1 MKLSELLPVAHLQR
15 LCEEFTALTGAVT
28 AILDLE
34 GNILVATGWQ
44 DICTRFHRVH
54 PGTASRCHES
64 DTMLAASLDQGQP
77 YNVYKC
83 RNGLVDVAMPIVV
96 KGQHIGNFFTGQFF
110 FDPPDAEAFRT
121 QARRFGFPE
130 EDYLAAL
137 KRVPVF
143 SEDRVRLM
151 MGFFTLVT
159 NMIASMGIANEELR
173 LQGEE
178 LARTNTTLA
187 AEVAE
192 RKRAEE
198 ELQRA
203 HDELEERV
211 FARTR
216 SLRDALATLERHQ
229 DELRIA
235 KETAESANR
244 AKSDFLSSMSHELRT
259 PLNAILGF
267 AQILDSPLSAPL
279 DDKQRFRVQQ
289 IMNGGNHLLSLIN
302 EVLDLARIESGVL
315 SLSVEPIETK
325 ALMTEVLELTRAFPT
340 RRNTVVQDWTVADN
354 LAGRVRADHMRLKQV
369 LLNLTSNAV
378 KYNRAGGTVHL
389 AVEAGSGGSVRFV
402 VGDDGPGIPPEKHS
416 QLFQPFNRL
425 GAETTEIEGTG
436 VGLTITKRMVEAMD
450 GRIGFETEV
459 GRGTTFWVEVP
470 ASLENPV
477 APSPDAA
484 EDKARDAMRIV
495 AAGIPRK
502 LLYVEDNPAN
512 LQLMRE
518 LVAELPGFT
527 LASTPT
533 AEAGIKMAAVTQPD
547 VIVLDVN
554 LPGLN
559 GIEAVGLLKADPRTS
574 RIPVIAL
581 SANVN
586 PSVIRRGLEAG
597 FLHYLAKPLD
607 ISLFLRIVAE
617 LCSGPPA

>member
-1 MKLSELLPVAHLQR
+1 MKLSELLPVAQLQR

-28 AILDLE
+28 AVLDLE

-44 DICTRFHRVH
+44 DVCTRFHRVH
-54 PGTASRCHES
+54 PGTVSRCHES
-64 DTMLAASLDQGQP
+64 DTELAASLDRGQP
-77 YNVYKC
+77 YKVYKC
-83 RNGLVDVAMPIVV
+83 RNGLVDAAMPIVV
-96 KGQHIGNFFTGQFF
+96 GGQHVGNFFTGQFF
-110 FDPPDAEAFRT
+110 FDQPDADAFRA
-121 QARRFGFPE
+121 QARQFGFPE

-137 KRVPVF
+137 KRVPIF

-178 LARTNTTLA
+178 LAHTNAALA

-198 ELQRA
+198 ELRRA

-211 FARTR
+211 LERTR
-216 SLRDALATLERHQ
+216 SLRDALAKLERHQ

-267 AQILDSPLSAPL
+267 AQILDSAFSTPL
-279 DDKQRFRVQQ
+279 DDKQRFRVHQ
-289 IMNGGNHLLSLIN
+289 IMKGGNHLLSLIN

-315 SLSVEPIETK
+315 TLSVEPIETK
-325 ALMTEVLELTRAFPT
+325 ALMAEVLELTRAFPT
-340 RRNTVVQDWTVADN
+340 RRNTAVQDWKVADN
-354 LAGRVRADHMRLKQV
+354 LPERVRADYMRLKQV
-369 LLNLTSNAV
+369 LLNLTSNAL
-378 KYNRAGGTVHL
+378 KYNRDGGTVYL
-389 AVEAGSGGSVRFV
+389 AAEAGSGGSVRFV
-402 VGDDGPGIPPEKHS
+402 VSDDGLGIAPEKHS

-470 ASLENPV
+470 ASQDPLA
-477 APSPDAA
+477 APPDAV
-484 EDKARDAMRIV
+484 EDNTRDVLRVV
-495 AAGIPRK
+495 ADGVPRR

-518 LVAELPGFT
+518 LMAELPNFT
-527 LASTPT
+527 LASAPT
-533 AEAGIKMAAVTQPD
+533 AEIGIEMAVMTQPD

-554 LPGLN
+554 LPGMN
-559 GIEAVGLLKADPRTS
+559 GIEALGRLKADPRTS

-586 PSVIRRGLEAG
+586 PSVVRRGLEAG

-607 ISLFLRIVAE
+607 ISLFLRVVVE
-617 LCSGPPA
+617 LCSSAPA

>member
-1 MKLSELLPVAHLQR
+1 MKLSEFLPIAHLQR
-15 LCEEFTALTGAVT
+15 LCEEFTTLTGAVT
-28 AILDLE
+28 AVLDLE

-64 DTMLAASLDQGQP
+64 DTELAASLDQGQP
-77 YNVYKC
+77 YKVYKC
-83 RNGLVDVAMPIVV
+83 RNGLVDAAMPIVV
-96 KGQHIGNFFTGQFF
+96 RGQHVGNFFTGQFF
-110 FDPPDAEAFRT
+110 FERPDAEAFLA
-121 QARRFGFPE
+121 QARQFGFPD

-137 KRVPVF
+137 NRVPVL

-173 LQGEE
+173 LRGEE
-178 LARTNTTLA
+178 LSRTNTTLA

-203 HDELEERV
+203 HDELEGRV
-211 FARTR
+211 FERTR
-216 SLRDALATLERHQ
+216 SLRDALAKLERHQ
-229 DELRIA
+229 DELRVA
-235 KETAESANR
+235 KEAAESANR

-267 AQILDSPLSAPL
+267 AQILDSAISAPL

-289 IMNGGNHLLSLIN
+289 IMKGGYHLLSLIN

-315 SLSVEPIETK
+315 TLSVEPIETK
-325 ALMTEVLELTRAFPT
+325 ALTAEVLELTRAFTT
-340 RRNTVVQDWTVADN
+340 RGTTVVHDWKVADN
-354 LAGRVRADHMRLKQV
+354 VAGWVRADHMRLKQV

-378 KYNRAGGTVHL
+378 KYNRPGGSVRL
-389 AVEAGSGGSVRFV
+389 AAEAGSGSSVRFV
-402 VGDDGPGIPPEKHS
+402 VTDDGPGIPPEKHS
-416 QLFQPFNRL
+416 QIFVPFNRL

-436 VGLTITKRMVEAMD
+436 VGLTITKRMMEAMD

-470 ASLENPV
+470 ASQDPLA
-477 APSPDAA
+477 APPETV
-484 EDKARDAMRIV
+484 EDNARDGLRVTAV
-495 AAGIPRK
+495 GAPRR
-502 LLYVEDNPAN
+502 LLYVEDNPVN
-512 LQLMRE
+512 LQLMRD
-518 LVAELPGFT
+518 LVTELPDFT
-527 LASTPT
+527 LASAPT
-533 AEAGIKMAAVTQPD
+533 AEIGIEVAAATQPD
-547 VIVLDVN
+547 VIVLDIN
-554 LPGLN
+554 LPGMN
-559 GIEAVGLLKADPRTS
+559 GIEALGLLKANPRTS
-574 RIPVIAL
+574 HIPVIAL

-607 ISLFLRIVAE
+607 ISLFLRIVVE
-617 LCSGPPA
+617 MCSKPPA

>member
-1 MKLSELLPVAHLQR
+1 MKLSEILPVAHLQR
-15 LCEEFTALTGAVT
+15 LCEEFTTLTGAVT
-28 AILDLE
+28 AVLDLE

-64 DTMLAASLDQGQP
+64 DTELAARLDQGQA

-83 RNGLVDVAMPIVV
+83 RNGLVDAAMPIVV
-96 KGQHIGNFFTGQFF
+96 RGRHVGNFFTGQFF
-110 FDPPDAEAFRT
+110 FEQPDAEAFLA
-121 QARRFGFPE
+121 QARQFGFRD

-137 KRVPVF
+137 KRVPVL
-143 SEDRVRLM
+143 SEDRFRLM

-159 NMIASMGIANEELR
+159 NMIASMGLANEELR

-178 LARTNTTLA
+178 LGRINATLA

-211 FARTR
+211 LERTR
-216 SLRDALATLERHQ
+216 SLRDALARLERHQ

-267 AQILDSPLSAPL
+267 AQILDSAISAPL

-289 IMNGGNHLLSLIN
+289 IMKGGNHLLTLIN
-302 EVLDLARIESGVL
+302 EVLDLARIESGAL
-315 SLSVEPIETK
+315 TLSVEPIETK
-325 ALMTEVLELTRAFPT
+325 ALMAEVLELTRAFT
-340 RRNTVVQDWTVADN
+340 TGGNTTVHDWTVADN
-354 LAGRVRADHMRLKQV
+354 LAGRVRADYMRLKQV

-378 KYNRAGGTVHL
+378 KYNRPGGTVHL
-389 AVEAGSGGSVRFV
+389 TAEAGSEGSVRFV
-402 VGDDGPGIPPEKHS
+402 VADDGPGIPPEKHV
-416 QLFQPFNRL
+416 QIFQPFNRL

-470 ASLENPV
+470 ASEDPLA
-477 APSPDAA
+477 APPEVV
-484 EDKARDAMRIV
+484 EDNARDALRV
-495 AAGIPRK
+495 AVAGAQRR
-502 LLYVEDNPAN
+502 LLYVEDNPVN
-512 LQLMRE
+512 LQLMRD
-518 LVAELPGFT
+518 LMSELPGFT
-527 LASTPT
+527 LDSAPT
-533 AEAGIKMAAVTQPD
+533 GEAGIKVAAATQPD

-554 LPGLN
+554 LPGIN
-559 GIEAVGLLKADPRTS
+559 GIEALGQLKADPRTS
-574 RIPVIAL
+574 HIPVIAL

-607 ISLFLRIVAE
+607 INLFLRIVVE
-617 LCSGPPA
+617 MCSRPPA

>member
-1 MKLSELLPVAHLQR
+1 M
-15 LCEEFTALTGAVT
+15 T

-64 DTMLAASLDQGQP
+64 DTVLAASLDQGQP

-110 FDPPDAEAFRT
+110 FDPPDDEAFRA
-121 QARRFGFPE
+121 QARQFGFPE
-130 EDYLAAL
+130 EGYLAAL

-159 NMIASMGIANEELR
+159 NMIASMSIANEELR

-178 LARTNTTLA
+178 LARTNTALA

-211 FARTR
+211 FERTR

-229 DELRIA
+229 DELRVA

-289 IMNGGNHLLSLIN
+289 IMKGGNHLLSLIN

-340 RRNTVVQDWTVADN
+340 RCNMAVQDWNVADN
-354 LAGRVRADHMRLKQV
+354 LAERVRADYMRLKQV

-389 AVEAGSGGSVRFV
+389 AAEAGSGGSVRFV
-402 VGDDGPGIPPEKHS
+402 VRDDGPGIPPEKHPL
-416 QLFQPFNRL
+416 LFQPFNRL

-470 ASLENPV
+470 ASQDPLA
-477 APSPDAA
+477 APPDTV
-484 EDKARDAMRIV
+484 EDKARDAMRIA
-495 AAGIPRK
+495 AAGVPRR

-527 LASTPT
+527 LASAPT
-533 AEAGIKMAAVTQPD
+533 AEIGIEVAAMTQPD

-554 LPGLN
+554 LPGMN
-559 GIEAVGLLKADPRTS
+559 GIEALGLLKADPRTS

-586 PSVIRRGLEAG
+586 PSVIRRGVEAG

>member
-15 LCEEFTALTGAVT
+15 LCEEFTTLTGAVT
-28 AILDLE
+28 AVLDLE

-64 DTMLAASLDQGQP
+64 DTELAASLDQGLP
-77 YNVYKC
+77 YKVYKC
-83 RNGLVDVAMPIVV
+83 RNGLVDAAMPIVV
-96 KGQHIGNFFTGQFF
+96 GGQHVGNFFTGQFF
-110 FDPPDAEAFRT
+110 FEKPDADAFLA
-121 QARRFGFPE
+121 QARQFGFPSE
-130 EDYLAAL
+130 VYLAAL
-137 KRVPVF
+137 KRVPVL

-173 LQGEE
+173 VRGEE
-178 LARTNTTLA
+178 LGRANATLA

-211 FARTR
+211 FERTR
-216 SLRDALATLERHQ
+216 SLREALAKLERQQ
-229 DELRIA
+229 DELRVA
-235 KETAESANR
+235 KEAAESANR

-267 AQILDSPLSAPL
+267 AQILDSAISAPL

-289 IMNGGNHLLSLIN
+289 IMKGGNHLLSLIN

-315 SLSVEPIETK
+315 TMSVEPIETK
-325 ALMTEVLELTRAFPT
+325 ALMAEVLELTRAFT
-340 RRNTVVQDWTVADN
+340 THGNTTVQDWTVADDV
-354 LAGRVRADHMRLKQV
+354 AGRVRADYMRLKQV

-378 KYNRAGGTVHL
+378 KYNRPGGTVHL
-389 AVEAGSGGSVRFV
+389 AAEAGSGHSVRFV
-402 VGDDGPGIPPEKHS
+402 VTDDGPGIPPEKHS
-416 QLFQPFNRL
+416 LIFQPFNRL

-470 ASLENPV
+470 ASEDSLA
-477 APSPDAA
+477 APPEAV
-484 EDKARDAMRIV
+484 EDDARDAMRAA
-495 AAGIPRK
+495 AAGAPRR
-502 LLYVEDNPAN
+502 LLYVEDNPVN
-512 LQLMRE
+512 LQLMRDLLSE
-518 LVAELPGFT
+518 VPDFI
-527 LASTPT
+527 LASAPT
-533 AEAGIKMAAVTQPD
+533 AEVGIEMAVATQPD

-554 LPGLN
+554 LPGMN
-559 GIEAVGLLKADPRTS
+559 GIEALGQLKTNPRTS
-574 RIPVIAL
+574 HIPVIAL

-607 ISLFLRIVAE
+607 IGLFLRIVVE
-617 LCSGPPA
+617 MCSKPGIR

>member
-1 MKLSELLPVAHLQR
+1 M
-15 LCEEFTALTGAVT
+15 TAV
-28 AILDLE
+28 LDLE

-64 DTMLAASLDQGQP
+64 DTELAASLDQGQP
-77 YNVYKC
+77 YKVYKC
-83 RNGLVDVAMPIVV
+83 RNGLVDAAMPIVV
-96 KGQHIGNFFTGQFF
+96 EGKHVGNFFTGQFF
-110 FDPPDAEAFRT
+110 FERPDAEAFLA
-121 QARRFGFPE
+121 QARQFGFPDE
-130 EDYLAAL
+130 HYLAAL
-137 KRVPVF
+137 NRVPVL

-173 LQGEE
+173 LRGEE
-178 LARTNTTLA
+178 LRRANTTLA

-211 FARTR
+211 FERTR
-216 SLRDALATLERHQ
+216 SLSDALAKLERQQ
-229 DELRIA
+229 DELRVA
-235 KETAESANR
+235 KEAAERANR

-267 AQILDSPLSAPL
+267 AQILDSAISAPL

-289 IMNGGNHLLSLIN
+289 IMKGGNHLLSLIN

-315 SLSVEPIETK
+315 MLSVEPIETK
-325 ALMTEVLELTRAFPT
+325 ALMAEVLELTRAFTT
-340 RRNTVVQDWTVADN
+340 RGTTVVHDWKVADDV
-354 LAGRVRADHMRLKQV
+354 AGWVYADHMRLKQV

-378 KYNRAGGTVHL
+378 KYNRPGGTVRL
-389 AVEAGSGGSVRFV
+389 AAEAGGGGSVRFV
-402 VGDDGPGIPPEKHS
+402 VADDGPGIPPEKHS
-416 QLFQPFNRL
+416 QIFEPFNRL

-436 VGLTITKRMVEAMD
+436 VGLTITKRMMEAMD
-450 GRIGFETEV
+450 GRIGFETEM

-470 ASLENPV
+470 ASPGPLTAPPETVEENAHDSLRITAG
-477 APSPDAA
+477 AP
-484 EDKARDAMRIV
+484 RR
-495 AAGIPRK
+495 
-502 LLYVEDNPAN
+502 LLYVEDNPVN
-512 LQLMRE
+512 LQLMRD
-518 LVAELPGFT
+518 LVTELPDFT
-527 LASTPT
+527 LASAPT
-533 AEAGIKMAAVTQPD
+533 AEIGIEVAAAAQPN

-554 LPGLN
+554 LPGMN
-559 GIEAVGLLKADPRTS
+559 GIEALGLLKADPRTS
-574 RIPVIAL
+574 HIPVIAL

-586 PSVIRRGLEAG
+586 PSVIRRGMEAG

-607 ISLFLRIVAE
+607 VSLFLRIVME
-617 LCSGPPA
+617 LCPRPPA